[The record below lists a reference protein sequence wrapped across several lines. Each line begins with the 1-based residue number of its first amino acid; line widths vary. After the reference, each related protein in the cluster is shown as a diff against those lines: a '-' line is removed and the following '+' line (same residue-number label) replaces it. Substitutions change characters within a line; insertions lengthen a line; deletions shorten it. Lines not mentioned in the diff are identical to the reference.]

1 MRDKPVEQPPQKR
14 RKGPNSDANDRCSL
28 PDMTDASDIRYGPGP
43 LKGLR
48 VLVAEDDA
56 WAAERLSVM
65 LEEEGARLLGP
76 CRSVAEARRLLQNN
90 MVQFVLIDLALA
102 DNFADDLV
110 ADAIDRD
117 VPFAIITGYESLPT
131 NIYDGAVA
139 TIRKPIEKRRLI
151 SLLTLFA

>member
-1 MRDKPVEQPPQKR
+1 
-14 RKGPNSDANDRCSL
+14 
-28 PDMTDASDIRYGPGP
+28 MTDPNDIRYGPGP

-56 WAAERLSVM
+56 WAAERLGVM
-65 LEEEGARLLGP
+65 LEEEGARLIGP
-76 CRSVAEARRLLQNN
+76 CRSVAEAQRLLKNN
-90 MVQFVLIDLALA
+90 KVQFVLVDLGLA

-110 ADAIDRD
+110 ADAIERD
-117 VPFAIITGYESLPT
+117 VPFAIITGYEALPS

-139 TIRKPIEKRRLI
+139 ILRKPVEKRRLI